1 MSGMAGTQAD
11 VDVVVVGAGAA
22 GIAAARAL
30 VTAGRSVRVLEARDR
45 MGGRA
50 FTDHAGPGRIP
61 FDAGA
66 AYVHF
71 ADRNPWVAIAAEL
84 GIPLQKH
91 RGWGGGQA
99 YRYGERLD
107 AAANTARMEARDALW
122 EMFEG
127 WQETGA
133 RSLGELVADA
143 PPLVREAALRF
154 GQQAIGEEP
163 ERIDL
168 ADLLSLWEGPD
179 CIVPGGYGTLV
190 TRAAEG
196 LPIALSTPVS
206 AIRWDGRGVALET
219 PRGVVRAAAAIVTV
233 PVGVLKAGAIG
244 FTPALP
250 AATLEALDGMRM
262 GALSKVAL
270 AFDGERFGW
279 PSPSDFVQAIGTG
292 LTFELWPFSR
302 DIVVA
307 TIGGDA
313 ARALMAPGEDAAIS
327 ATLDVFAGIVGGEAR
342 KHFTGGRVAAWMH
355 DQWSLGSYSVVE
367 PGRAGV
373 REALAQPVGGRLF
386 FAGEA
391 TAGPGAMTVG
401 GATLEGRRA
410 AATVIAAISAD

>member
-1 MSGMAGTQAD
+1 MSAGD
-11 VDVVVVGAGAA
+11 VDIVVIGAGAA

-30 VTAGRSVRVLEARDR
+30 REAGRSFRVLEARAR
-45 MGGRA
+45 VGGRA

-66 AYVHF
+66 AYVHY
-71 ADRNPWVAIAAEL
+71 ADRNPWVALAGEL
-84 GIPLQKH
+84 GVPLQKH
-91 RGWGGGQA
+91 RGWGGGAAFKGGQ
-99 YRYGERLD
+99 RLD
-107 AAANTARMEARDALW
+107 AAATAERMEARGALW
-122 EMFEG
+122 EMFEN
-127 WQETGA
+127 WQDTGA

-143 PPLVREAALRF
+143 PPLIREAALRF

-179 CIVPGGYGTLV
+179 CIVPGGYGALV
-190 TRAAEG
+190 ERAAEG
-196 LPIALSTPVS
+196 LPVELSTPVRG
-206 AIRWDGRGVALET
+206 INWDGRGVAVET
-219 PRGVVRAAAAIVTV
+219 PRGTVRAGAAIVTV

-250 AATLEALDGMRM
+250 AATLDALGGMRM

-302 DIVVA
+302 DIVLA

-313 ARALMAPGEDAAIS
+313 ARALMAPGEDAAVA
-327 ATLDVFAGIVGGEAR
+327 ATLDVFAGIVGGKAR
-342 KHFTGGRVAAWMH
+342 AHFTGGRIAAWMH
-355 DQWSLGSYSVVE
+355 DEWSLGSYSVVE

-410 AATVIAAISAD
+410 AAAAIAALSTD